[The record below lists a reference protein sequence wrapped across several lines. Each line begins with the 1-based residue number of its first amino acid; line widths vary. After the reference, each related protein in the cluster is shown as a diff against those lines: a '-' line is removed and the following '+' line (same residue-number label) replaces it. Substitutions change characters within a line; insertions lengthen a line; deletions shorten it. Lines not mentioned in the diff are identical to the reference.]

1 MGWLTGLTD
10 AADTAAKDADEIGG
24 DIKPLEKMDA
34 PSVPEVPEAKPVET
48 IDKPTESGN
57 PSSGSGVAVAG
68 IGLAGAGI
76 LLPSILNSS
85 AVGGAISGAAQ
96 VGAAAVLGNDAKDVL
111 NGLVSSITSS
121 PENMVIFGS
130 GVALV
135 IYLLVR

>member
-1 MGWLTGLTD
+1 MGWLSGLTD
-10 AADTAAKDADEIGG
+10 AADTAAKDAGEIGG

-48 IDKPTESGN
+48 IDKPSSG
-57 PSSGSGVAVAG
+57 SGSGVAVAG

-85 AVGGAISGAAQ
+85 AVTGAISGAAQ
-96 VGAAAVLGNDAKDVL
+96 VGTAAVLGNDAKDVL

-135 IYLLVR
+135 IYLLIR

>member
-1 MGWLTGLTD
+1 MGWLSGLTD
-10 AADTAAKDADEIGG
+10 VADTAAKDAGEIGG

-34 PSVPEVPEAKPVET
+34 LSVPEVPEAKPVET
-48 IDKPTESGN
+48 IDK

-85 AVGGAISGAAQ
+85 AVTGAISGAAQ
-96 VGAAAVLGNDAKDVL
+96 VGTAAVLGNDAKDVL
-111 NGLVSSITSS
+111 NGLVSSVTSS

-135 IYLLVR
+135 IYLLIR